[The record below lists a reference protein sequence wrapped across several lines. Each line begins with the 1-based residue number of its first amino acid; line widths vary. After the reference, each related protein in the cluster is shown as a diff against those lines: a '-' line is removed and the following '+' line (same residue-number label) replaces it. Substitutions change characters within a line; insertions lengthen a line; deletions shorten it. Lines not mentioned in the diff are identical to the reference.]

1 MTLEERGA
9 SPDGR
14 FIVRVE
20 PLEARASQWVDTPQL
35 VDAATGLV
43 LVQLA
48 DACWHL
54 DSADWCVESVVVM
67 RLRHFPDGLP
77 SYEVRV
83 DCGQLTALVDGGD
96 PRPLAEL
103 EEMLETAARG
113 RTR

>member
-14 FIVRVE
+14 FIIRVE
-20 PLEARASQWVDTPQL
+20 QLEARAFQWVDFPQL
-35 VDAATGLV
+35 VHTATGLV
-43 LVQLA
+43 LVQLT
-48 DACWHL
+48 DPGWHL
-54 DSADWCVESVVVM
+54 DSADCCGESVAIM

-83 DCGQLTALVDGGD
+83 DCGQLTASVDGGD

-103 EEMLETAARG
+103 EEMLETAATG